1 MKKVKIINIKTLQ
14 EYGTLQEDPSEF
26 INFNV
31 SINGWGKPERWVR
44 KKREAVNELGEPT
57 IIYPDEVYD
66 DLDVLDE
73 EERPLFP
80 KFQPQISEGEID
92 FVSPDVAPSGS
103 VLTETYVQLKA
114 EYTIEITDVTE
125 ELGKAKCKMEA
136 KKLIAELDWV
146 LDTETRPLLSNRS
159 EFITYR
165 SQLRQL
171 IITPQVDPVFPSRPD
186 EVWDH

>member
-44 KKREAVNELGEPT
+44 KKREGTNELGEPT
-57 IIYPDEVYD
+57 IVYPDEVYE
-66 DLDVLDE
+66 DLDVLGE

-80 KFQPQISEGEID
+80 HFQPQSIEGEID
-92 FVSPDVAPSGS
+92 FVSPDMAPSGIVPS
-103 VLTETYVQLKA
+103 ETYVLLRA

-125 ELGKAKCKMEA
+125 ELGKANCKALA
-136 KKLIAELDWV
+136 KTLIAELDWV
-146 LDTETRPLLSNRS
+146 LDTETQPLLSNRS
-159 EFITYR
+159 EFIAYR

-171 IITPQVDPVFPSRPD
+171 IITPQVDPVFPNRPD
-186 EVWDH
+186 EVWAD